1 MRCAPVW
8 LRMMAALIYCAAH
21 CAVTLA
27 PSAHA
32 QTLDKADALSQIN
45 RTRILNGVSPLAP
58 NAVLEKAAQ
67 RHSQDMADK
76 GFLDHIGSDSSK
88 LDDRV
93 LAAGYSSWIGQR
105 VWAELVYA
113 GNSDGVRGGFA
124 EALEFWA
131 SDDAERRIL
140 LDPRFRE
147 IGIGVA
153 LNTSPAGVTTAYW
166 TLVLGAQPNALP
178 VFINDGA
185 AVTNMP
191 QVAVR
196 LAQEDVAPEGEGNA
210 IGRAIEVRISA
221 DPGFS
226 GAVWQKWEA
235 LLPFTFDN
243 TPGLKTIYVQ
253 YRDAS
258 DRMTVSTA
266 SIQYDPNSAPVVV
279 AIGPGAQTGAENT
292 TDVATEAGAETDT
305 ARADAGAPANEQPAP
320 LTAAPAPEPA
330 TDSPAAGQSGG
341 VAVPTVLN
349 SEPPSPA
356 TQTESARTPSASTD
370 LPAAADPLLTDASPG
385 AASRPDA
392 TLPDWLLPAVATAQA
407 MVIVLGLVALL
418 RRKQI

>member
-1 MRCAPVW
+1 MKGIEAMRCAPCW
-8 LRMMAALIYCAAH
+8 LRIMSAILCCGAALACGLGGAG
-21 CAVTLA
+21 
-27 PSAHA
+27 A
-32 QTLDKADALSQIN
+32 QTLDKADALSQVN
-45 RTRILNGVSPLAP
+45 RTRILNGLSPLAL

-76 GFLDHIGSDSSK
+76 GFLDHIGSDGSK

-113 GNSDGVRGGFA
+113 GNAGFA
-124 EALEFWA
+124 EALEFWV

-140 LDPRFRE
+140 FDPRFRE

-196 LAQEDVAPEGEGNA
+196 LTQEDVAPEGEGNV

-226 GAVWQKWEA
+226 GAVWQQWEP

-243 TPGLKTIYVQ
+243 APGLKTIYVQ
-253 YRDAS
+253 YRDTS

-266 SIQYDPNSAPVVV
+266 SIQYDPNSTPVVV
-279 AIGPGAQTGAENT
+279 AIGPGAQ
-292 TDVATEAGAETDT
+292 AGPDSAPPQI
-305 ARADAGAPANEQPAP
+305 AGPQVNQGAPADEQPTAQPAP
-320 LTAAPAPEPA
+320 TPASEPA
-330 TDSPAAGQSGG
+330 SQPAQGAVAAGQS
-341 VAVPTVLN
+341 VVVLPPTPLPQQA
-349 SEPPSPA
+349 EPSPVIA
-356 TQTESARTPSASTD
+356 DVSQTAESGPSRAG
-370 LPAAADPLLTDASPG
+370 PAP
-385 AASRPDA
+385 RPDA
-392 TLPDWLLPAVATAQA
+392 ILPDWLLPAVAMAQA
-407 MVIVLGLVALL
+407 MVIVLGLLALL
-418 RRKQI
+418 RRKQV

>member
-1 MRCAPVW
+1 MRQLSVSRLLPLLMMIACCCAPLVSGPV
-8 LRMMAALIYCAAH
+8 RVA
-21 CAVTLA
+21 
-27 PSAHA
+27 A
-32 QTLDKADALSQIN
+32 QTLDKADALAQVN
-45 RTRILNGVSPLAP
+45 RIRILNGASPLAS

-113 GNSDGVRGGFA
+113 GSGGFA

-131 SDDAERRIL
+131 ADDAEKRIL
-140 LDPRFRE
+140 LDARYRE

-196 LAQEDVAPEGEGNA
+196 LSQETVMPKGEGNA
-210 IGRAIEVRISA
+210 IGRAIEVRVSA
-221 DPGFS
+221 DPTFA
-226 GAVWQKWEA
+226 GAIWQQWEA

-253 YRDAS
+253 YRDTS

-266 SIQYDPNSAPVVV
+266 SIQYDPGSTPVLI
-279 AIGPGAQTGAENT
+279 AIGPGAQAGADNAGQ
-292 TDVATEAGAETDT
+292 DAAGAVTEADVT
-305 ARADAGAPANEQPAP
+305 APAGEQTAPAV
-320 LTAAPAPEPA
+320 TIAAPAPA
-330 TDSPAAGQSGG
+330 SDAIAAGQSVV
-341 VAVPTVLN
+341 VAAPTAPIG
-349 SEPPSPA
+349 E
-356 TQTESARTPSASTD
+356 TPSSSTSTD
-370 LPAAADPLLTDASPG
+370 APVFADSDVAGASPRAAA
-385 AASRPDA
+385 RPDA

-407 MVIVLGLVALL
+407 MVIALGLLALL
-418 RRKQI
+418 KRKQI

>member
-1 MRCAPVW
+1 MSR
-8 LRMMAALIYCAAH
+8 LLGSALSILFRVLILIACCSGAL
-21 CAVTLA
+21 TLDLSVA
-27 PSAHA
+27 SA

-45 RTRILNGVSPLAP
+45 RARILNGLSPLAL
-58 NAVLEKAAQ
+58 NAALEKAAQ

-76 GFLDHIGSDSSK
+76 GFLDHIGSDGSK

-113 GNSDGVRGGFA
+113 GKGSFA

-140 LDPRFRE
+140 FNARFRE

-153 LNTSPAGVTTAYW
+153 LNTSPAGIATAYW

-185 AVTNMP
+185 PVTNMP

-196 LAQEDVAPEGEGNA
+196 LTQENVAPEGEGNA

-221 DPGFS
+221 DPAFS
-226 GAVWQKWEA
+226 GAVWQQWEA
-235 LLPFTFDN
+235 LLPFTFDD

-253 YRDAS
+253 YRDTG

-266 SIQYDPNSAPVVV
+266 SILYDPNSAPVVI
-279 AIGPGAQTGAENT
+279 AIGPGAQSDPDNAPPSIP
-292 TDVATEAGAETDT
+292 EASPEVDQ
-305 ARADAGAPANEQPAP
+305 GAPADEQR
-320 LTAAPAPEPA
+320 AAQPTPPPVSEPA
-330 TDSPAAGQSGG
+330 VESAQDRAAAGQS
-341 VAVPTVLN
+341 VVVLSPTPPSQQ
-349 SEPPSPA
+349 SEP
-356 TQTESARTPSASTD
+356 ASMT
-370 LPAAADPLLTDASPG
+370 ADASQMAESGSQRAGP
-385 AASRPDA
+385 APRPDA
-392 TLPDWLLPAVATAQA
+392 ILPDWLLPTVALAQA
-407 MVIVLGLVALL
+407 MVIVLGLLALL
-418 RRKQI
+418 SRKQT